1 VRALLGV
8 HVATRAALAGL
19 AIGGLYPFRD
29 AGSILGDV
37 NLYARYAAALLAG
50 TPPYTGVPLEYPP
63 GALPAILLPG
73 LAGGGPF
80 GYRVGFVALCLGL
93 DAAVLAAL
101 IVLGGRAGDR
111 GRGRAMEGAWCWV
124 AGVPLIG
131 PLVVTRLDLVP
142 ALATVLAVQRAAA
155 GRHGQAGAWLGFGA
169 AVKFYP
175 GLLIP
180 GAVLAAWRSAG
191 RRAGLLVA
199 AGAAAAGLAALALAG
214 PGLGAMLRTV
224 VGYHLDRGLQIE
236 SLWATPLLVAGRL
249 GADVPT
255 AYTFRAHH
263 VVGAAGAV
271 AEQLATAGALAALAG
286 GTWLTGRAARDRPAT
301 GLAEGLLTSL
311 LLLLATGSVLS
322 PQYLVWALA
331 LAAAALAAGTTVLR
345 GPAWA
350 VLLLCLLTQAVYPVL
365 YDQVLGRTWPG
376 LLLLAARNLL
386 LGGVAVWAAVAL
398 WRSSRPAA
406 ARRPGRSARVGAAQQ
421 VALDQV
427 VPAAHEA
434 GLDHVRGEGAV

>member
-29 AGSILGDV
+29 AGAILGDV
-37 NLYARYAAALLAG
+37 NLFARYAAALLAG

-73 LAGGGPF
+73 LSGGGPF
-80 GYRVGFVALCLGL
+80 AYRVGFVTLCLGL

-101 IVLGGRAGDR
+101 LVLGGRGGDPR
-111 GRGRAMEGAWCWV
+111 RARDGAWCWV

-131 PLVVTRLDLVP
+131 PLAVTRLDPLP
-142 ALATVLAVQRAAA
+142 ALATVLAVQRAAT

-175 GLLIP
+175 GLLLP
-180 GAVLAAWRSAG
+180 GAVLAARRTAG
-191 RRAGLLVA
+191 RRGAVLVA
-199 AGAAAAGLAALALAG
+199 AGGAAAGLAALALAG
-214 PGLGAMLRTV
+214 PGLEAMLRTV

-263 VVGAAGAV
+263 VVGGAGAV
-271 AEQLATAGALAALAG
+271 AEQLATAGALAALAA
-286 GTWLTGRAARDRPAT
+286 GTWLTGRAARARPAA
-301 GLAEGLLTSL
+301 GLAEGLFASL
-311 LLLLATGSVLS
+311 LLLLAAGSVLS

-331 LAAAALAAGTTVLR
+331 LAAAALAAGTRVLR

-376 LLLLAARNLL
+376 LALLATRNLL
-386 LGGVAVWAAVAL
+386 LGGVAAWAAVAL
-398 WRSSRPAA
+398 WRSTRPA
-406 ARRPGRSARVGAAQQ
+406 ARRPGWSARVGAAQQ

-434 GLDHVRGEGAV
+434 RLDHVGGEGAV